1 MPDRHGPMR
10 VVYEQRGQGEEI
22 SSTNWSTFEDETPND
37 VLDRITRGILQ
48 TEPQWLGEAL
58 TLEEITAVEE
68 SFGVTIGTPDDGNQQ
83 GPITIEDQ
91 TAGVPS

>member
-1 MPDRHGPMR
+1 MPDRHGPLR
-10 VVYEQRGQGEEI
+10 VIYEETFSLDEWE
-22 SSTNWSTFEDETPND
+22 SFEDNTPND
-37 VLDRITRGILQ
+37 VLDRTTQGVLR

-58 TLEEITAVEE
+58 TSEEITAVEE

-91 TAGVPS
+91 TAGVPF

>member
-1 MPDRHGPMR
+1 MPDRHGPLR
-10 VVYEQRGQGEEI
+10 VIYEETFSLDEWE
-22 SSTNWSTFEDETPND
+22 SFEDNTPND
-37 VLDRITRGILQ
+37 VLDRTTQGVLR

-58 TLEEITAVEE
+58 TSEEITAVEE

-91 TAGVPS
+91 TARVPS

>member
-1 MPDRHGPMR
+1 MPDRHGPLR
-10 VVYEQRGQGEEI
+10 VIYEETFSLAEWE
-22 SSTNWSTFEDETPND
+22 SFEDNTPND
-37 VLDRITRGILQ
+37 VLDRTTQGVLR

-58 TLEEITAVEE
+58 TSEEITAVEE

-91 TAGVPS
+91 TARVPS

>member
-1 MPDRHGPMR
+1 MPDRHGPLR
-10 VVYEQRGQGEEI
+10 VVYEETFSLDEWE
-22 SSTNWSTFEDETPND
+22 SFEDNTPND
-37 VLDRITRGILQ
+37 VLDRTTQGVLR

-58 TLEEITAVEE
+58 TSEEITAVEE

-91 TAGVPS
+91 TARVPS